1 MDKVLGN
8 ISNCLAIADYVILFA
23 TSFDAMYDALENVLN
38 RFLECGITLNK
49 QKCELLQ
56 ICI

>member
-8 ISNCLAIADYVILFA
+8 IPNCLAIADYVILFA

-49 QKCELLQ
+49 
-56 ICI
+56 